1 MPVGF
6 SGTTPGIKDW
16 KYGKG
21 SHSEWRRAS
30 GGDQAAGAQCRP
42 EHLRERGRHLGEVHP
57 LSRRRARRNAQGRHS
72 LAQGSAGDHIRRAGR
87 RICVRLFLHGDGF
100 RVQPGDFPDPAQVGW
115 RAIMVD
121 PHVQEAQ
128 IENRMADEVEQT
140 GEPQPERNERFKW
153 YILHAYSGF
162 ERKVRESIQSRV
174 QAFGLTDRVG
184 RVMIPTEPVTEIV
197 NGKKR
202 TVERVFLPGYVLVE
216 MDLDNNLWHV
226 LKDTPKVTGFLGT
239 GDKPVALS
247 EEEVSSIL
255 FRSETAKEKPR
266 LKIKFEKNESVRI
279 TDGPFANFNGV
290 VDEINEDR
298 ETMKVMVTI
307 FGRSTPVELEFGK
320 VEKIE

>member
-1 MPVGF
+1 MTDELEHP
-6 SGTTPGIKDW
+6 
-16 KYGKG
+16 
-21 SHSEWRRAS
+21 EEAQAEARAEAPAAVET
-30 GGDQAAGAQCRP
+30 QAEAEAQAEAP
-42 EHLRERGRHLGEVHP
+42 AEAQAEPEVH
-57 LSRRRARRNAQGRHS
+57 AT
-72 LAQGSAGDHIRRAGR
+72 
-87 RICVRLFLHGDGF
+87 
-100 RVQPGDFPDPAQVGW
+100 
-115 RAIMVD
+115 
-121 PHVQEAQ
+121 EA
-128 IENRMADEVEQT
+128 EVLTSEA
-140 GEPQPERNERFKW
+140 EPQPAKPEPEAAKPRIKAAKAQKPAVEAEAQTAEAEKPVAEAEAQAAEAEMPATEPETPAEVPAEPPPVRNENFRW

-174 QAFGLTDRVG
+174 QAFGLKERVG
-184 RVMIPTEPVTEIV
+184 RVMIPTEPVTEII

-216 MDLDNNLWHV
+216 MELDNELWHV

-266 LKIKFEKNESVRI
+266 MKIKFEKSEQVRI

-290 VDEINEDR
+290 VDEVNEDR
-298 ETMKVMVTI
+298 ETLKVMVTI

>member
-1 MPVGF
+1 MKEDLEQSAETVAAETVAAEAQAEAAAAEAPAAEAEA
-6 SGTTPGIKDW
+6 SSAET
-16 KYGKG
+16 
-21 SHSEWRRAS
+21 RAAETEAAAEPETAT
-30 GGDQAAGAQCRP
+30 AAG
-42 EHLRERGRHLGEVHP
+42 
-57 LSRRRARRNAQGRHS
+57 
-72 LAQGSAGDHIRRAGR
+72 
-87 RICVRLFLHGDGF
+87 
-100 RVQPGDFPDPAQVGW
+100 
-115 RAIMVD
+115 
-121 PHVQEAQ
+121 QETEGAA
-128 IENRMADEVEQT
+128 EPPVAAA
-140 GEPQPERNERFKW
+140 EPQPVRNENFRW

-162 ERKVRESIQSRV
+162 ERKVRESIESRV
-174 QAFGLTDRVG
+174 QAFGLKERVG

-216 MDLDNNLWHV
+216 MELDNELWHV

-255 FRSETAKEKPR
+255 FRSETSKDKPR
-266 LKIKFEKNESVRI
+266 MKIKFEKSEQVRI

-290 VDEINEDR
+290 VDEVNEDR
-298 ETMKVMVTI
+298 ETLKVMVTI

>member
-1 MPVGF
+1 MTEDLQQ
-6 SGTTPGIKDW
+6 SAEPGAVETQATEAPAAAAVETKTEAPAAEAETI
-16 KYGKG
+16 
-21 SHSEWRRAS
+21 SAEAS
-30 GGDQAAGAQCRP
+30 AAEPETATAAGQETEAAEP
-42 EHLRERGRHLGEVHP
+42 E
-57 LSRRRARRNAQGRHS
+57 AA
-72 LAQGSAGDHIRRAGR
+72 AA
-87 RICVRLFLHGDGF
+87 
-100 RVQPGDFPDPAQVGW
+100 
-115 RAIMVD
+115 
-121 PHVQEAQ
+121 
-128 IENRMADEVEQT
+128 
-140 GEPQPERNERFKW
+140 EPQPVRNENFRW

-162 ERKVRESIQSRV
+162 ERKVRESIESRV
-174 QAFGLTDRVG
+174 QAFGLKERVG

-216 MDLDNNLWHV
+216 MELDNELWHV

-255 FRSETAKEKPR
+255 FRSETAKDKPR
-266 LKIKFEKNESVRI
+266 MKIKFEKSEQVRI

-290 VDEINEDR
+290 VDEVNEDR
-298 ETMKVMVTI
+298 ETLKVMVTI